1 MVIQKIKQY
10 IVMGG
15 IVYVL
20 TRPRVVSV
28 LTNDLTLPIIFGVIG
43 LILSAGLFITYK
55 ELKKNKH

>member
-1 MVIQKIKQY
+1 
-10 IVMGG
+10 MGG

-55 ELKKNKH
+55 ELKKTNIKRID